1 MIIAAVCLVAFCAM
15 CHLVFWAL
23 SFPVLPPRSEQDKQ
37 EKRDNSRRV
46 SGAKKAW
53 SNADLGT
60 PEFFEWLNTIPADAA
75 ERLGG

>member
-1 MIIAAVCLVAFCAM
+1 MTIAAVWLVAFCAKY
-15 CHLVFWAL
+15 HLVFWAL
-23 SFPVLPPRSEQDKQ
+23 SFPVLPPRSEQ
-37 EKRDNSRRV
+37 EKRDNSRSV
-46 SGAKKAW
+46 SGANKSW